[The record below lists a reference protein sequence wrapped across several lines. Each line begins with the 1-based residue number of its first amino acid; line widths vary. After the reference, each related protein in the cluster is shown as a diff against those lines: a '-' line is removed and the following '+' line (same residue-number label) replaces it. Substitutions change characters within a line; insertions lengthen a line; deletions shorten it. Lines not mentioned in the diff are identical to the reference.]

1 MRIRKLDEALI
12 RKIAAGEVVDRPA
25 SVVKELVENALDAEA
40 ARVEVELRGG
50 GIELISVADDG
61 VGMSPEELRLAV
73 ERHTTSKLSTEEDLR
88 RIRTLGFRG
97 EALAAICAV
106 ARVRIVSR
114 PRGGEAAHELVV
126 EVGRVKGDHPAA
138 RPIGTTVEVHDLFAD
153 LPARR
158 KFLKSPTAE
167 ARAALAAVRRLVL
180 AHPEVGFAVRSE
192 GRDVLAVP
200 PVEGPQARVKQVYGA
215 EFAGRLIPV
224 ELVEP
229 GFKLVGL
236 FAPPEAARPT
246 RVDQHLFLSG
256 RPVRPGALASPVYQ
270 VFSRYLARGLHPAF
284 FLYLDVDPELVDVN
298 VHPKKEEVRF
308 RAERL
313 VQDLIRRA
321 AMRALGSQVTT
332 LGGWAAVVRPEP
344 SPGAAAKVEEAAPL
358 FSEAEVRN
366 WPWRLLGQVQR
377 AYLVVE
383 TQEGLEIVDQ
393 HAAHERVLFERWRDG
408 GKVPV
413 QELLVPV
420 QVEVPF
426 DRAEALQRAIPRLRE
441 LGVILEPFGDRSF
454 LLRGWPAP
462 LADRQARLGFSA
474 PVLAVADRLLSGEPP
489 LHELW
494 REMACAAA
502 IKAGEAL
509 SPEEQESL
517 IAQWKRTQEPARCPH
532 GRPIAFRITWD
543 DLAHRLGR

>member
-50 GIELISVADDG
+50 GIELISVADNG
-61 VGMSPEELRLAV
+61 VGMTPEELRLAV

-200 PVEGPQARVKQVYGA
+200 PVEGPQARIKQVYGA

>member
-88 RIRTLGFRG
+88 RIRALGFRG

-200 PVEGPQARVKQVYGA
+200 PVEGPQARIKQVYGA

-462 LADRQARLGFSA
+462 LVDRQARLGFSA

>member
-200 PVEGPQARVKQVYGA
+200 PVEGPQARIKQVYGA

>member
-40 ARVEVELRGG
+40 TRVEVELRGG

-200 PVEGPQARVKQVYGA
+200 PVEGPQARIKQVYGA

-502 IKAGEAL
+502 IKAGETL

>member
-408 GKVPV
+408 DKVPV